1 MLTSRFNYQF
11 VQGATL
17 LKHSKGFICFCLKLT
32 HHYLSILIF
41 TLFSA
46 YFQGNLLC
54 AQGVFAYNPR
64 HYYCLYYHNH
74 LKINRLQTKFRT
86 LNCITLQRYNFFL
99 KYANYYSCISNLKV
113 IYSVTT
119 AVLTVSAERVVRRN
133 AERELNTNIKG
144 ASC

>member
-1 MLTSRFNYQF
+1 MRLFRFYYIF
-11 VQGATL
+11 LIPAYLCVFLPIYAY
-17 LKHSKGFICFCLKLT
+17 SCLFRP
-32 HHYLSILIF
+32 IF
-41 TLFSA
+41 TFFSA
-46 YFQGNLLC
+46 YFQGNLSC
-54 AQGVFAYNPR
+54 AQGAFAYNPR
-64 HYYCLYYHNH
+64 HYYCLHYHNH
-74 LKINRLQTKFRT
+74 LKINRLQTKCRT

-133 AERELNTNIKG
+133 AERELNANIKG